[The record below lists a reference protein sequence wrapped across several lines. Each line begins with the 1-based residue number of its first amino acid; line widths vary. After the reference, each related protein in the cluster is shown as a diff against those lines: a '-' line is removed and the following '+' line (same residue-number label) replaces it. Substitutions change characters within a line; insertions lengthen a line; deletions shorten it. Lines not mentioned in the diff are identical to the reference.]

1 VVTGPGKNPKKE
13 KQMAG
18 RNEMLAGVTLLLGLH
33 GAPAEMKRMVAPP
46 VPFTHA
52 TVSLERNVTDGDDEV
67 VFEVDGGEDG
77 LSKLTVTAPN
87 GKVVVEFA
95 SPGTGEM
102 GVRQFRFE
110 SPEPLEGAKV
120 RQAYPAGVYTFVG
133 TTPLGEKLESK
144 ATLSHNVPGSA
155 KGLSP
160 KNEAEVSPQNLTIAW
175 TPAKDAAA
183 HIVVVEQE
191 EMRES
196 ITTRLPGTAQKFV
209 VPAGFL
215 RPGKEYRL
223 GLGTLGRDGN
233 AAYVEASFTTTG
245 GAAGA
250 E

>member
-1 VVTGPGKNPKKE
+1 
-13 KQMAG
+13 MAG

-33 GAPAEMKRMVAPP
+33 GAPADVMKRIAPP
-46 VPFTHA
+46 VPFTLA
-52 TVSLERNVTDGDDEV
+52 TVHLERNVTDGDDEV

-77 LSKLTVTAPN
+77 LAKLTVTAPN
-87 GKVVVEFA
+87 GKIVVEFA
-95 SPGTGEM
+95 SPGTGEL

-110 SPEPLEGAKV
+110 SPEPVEGTKV
-120 RQAYPAGVYTFVG
+120 REAYPEGIYTFAG
-133 TTPLGEKLESK
+133 TTGLGEKLESK
-144 ATLSHNVPGSA
+144 ATLSHKVPGSA

-160 KNEAEVSPQNLTIAW
+160 KDEAEVSPQNLSITW

-183 HIVVVEQE
+183 QVVVLEQE
-191 EMRES
+191 ELGES

-209 VPAGFL
+209 VPEGFL

-223 GLGTLGRDGN
+223 GVGTLARGGN
-233 AAYVEASFTTTG
+233 AAYVEAGFTTTG

>member
-1 VVTGPGKNPKKE
+1 
-13 KQMAG
+13 MAG
-18 RNEMLAGVTLLLGLH
+18 RNEMFAGVTLVLGLY
-33 GAPAEMKRMVAPP
+33 GAPVEMKMGAATP
-46 VPFTHA
+46 VPFTLA
-52 TVSLERNVTDGDDEV
+52 TVTMERNVTDGDDEV

-120 RQAYPAGVYTFVG
+120 RQAYPEGVYTFVG
-133 TTPLGEKLESK
+133 VTPLGEKLESK
-144 ATLSHNVPGSA
+144 ATLSHKLPGSA
-155 KGLSP
+155 KGLTP
-160 KNEAEVSPQNLTIAW
+160 KDEAEVSPGNLTIAW

-183 HIVVVEQE
+183 HILVIEQE
-191 EMRES
+191 ELGES

-209 VPAGFL
+209 VPEGFL

-223 GLGTLGRDGN
+223 GLGTLARGGN
-233 AAYVEASFTTTG
+233 AAYVEAGFTTTG

-250 E
+250 D